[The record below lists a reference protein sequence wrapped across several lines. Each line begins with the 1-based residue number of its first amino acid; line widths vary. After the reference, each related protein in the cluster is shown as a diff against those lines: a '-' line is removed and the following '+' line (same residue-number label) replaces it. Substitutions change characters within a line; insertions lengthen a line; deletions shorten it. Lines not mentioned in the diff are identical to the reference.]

1 MKNKEEIK
9 KELDLYTNLAKAVK
23 EGLVVSMF
31 LDIVAY
37 MVEETDDGKKS
48 FEKID
53 KLYNDAK
60 NELEKVNLNNIEI
73 RDSDKLVES
82 FKEQLNTYERRFSE
96 CIGSIK
102 VTQWILGEEEKTKED
117 E

>member
-9 KELDLYTNLAKAVK
+9 KELDLYTNLAKAIK
-23 EGLVVSMF
+23 ESLVVSMF

-37 MVEETDDGKKS
+37 LAEETEDGKKS

-53 KLYNDAK
+53 KLYNEAK
-60 NELEKVNLNNIEI
+60 SELEKVDLNNIET
-73 RDSDKLVES
+73 RDSDKLVGS
-82 FKEQLNTYERRFSE
+82 FKEQLNNYERSFSE
-96 CIGSIK
+96 CIGSIR
-102 VTQWILGEEEKTKED
+102 VAQWVLGEEEKTKED